1 MTDLRQLEA
10 EQQTDEKAATRRFD
24 ALDTQRAIQDIKT
37 KEFPDEWLE
46 EIEQSEANK

>member
-1 MTDLRQLEA
+1 MTDPRQLEA
-10 EQQTDEKAATRRFD
+10 EHQAAEQASARRFN